1 MGVHLDAISVS
12 DVLGKDKSHCQVH
25 YHKFPGNG
33 FFWLSFFVPAN
44 SPLQSPQPF
53 LPLSLFCFALSSTIK
68 KKNVYTCLAAPGLN
82 YSTWDLQFSLWHM
95 GPSSLTRD

>member
-68 KKNVYTCLAAPGLN
+68 KKKCIYLFGC
-82 YSTWDLQFSLWHM
+82 SRS
-95 GPSSLTRD
+95 

>member
-1 MGVHLDAISVS
+1 MGVHLDGISVS

-33 FFWLSFFVPAN
+33 FFWLSFFVPAS

-53 LPLSLFCFALSSTIK
+53 LPSSLFCFALSSTIK
-68 KKNVYTCLAAPGLN
+68 KKNYILVWLLQVLVTAHGIFNFLCVI
-82 YSTWDLQFSLWHM
+82 WDLV
-95 GPSSLTRD
+95 P